1 MASESGRGIIRIT
14 PFLSRSGAGDS
25 GATFFVRLKSRIQ
38 DRPVDTAGLVRYSLV
53 L

>member
-1 MASESGRGIIRIT
+1 VAPVI
-14 PFLSRSGAGDS
+14 PAPL
-25 GATFFVRLKSRIQ
+25 FFVRLKSRIQ

>member
-1 MASESGRGIIRIT
+1 
-14 PFLSRSGAGDS
+14 LSKSGAGDS

-38 DRPVDTAGLVRYSLV
+38 DHPADTAGLVRYSLV